1 MGEPI
6 AVTAGM
12 NTSESIPRL
21 TLRPKR
27 DRRVKSGH
35 PWVFSNELEP
45 GFADVDPGAV
55 VDVFDASGAF
65 VGRGMASPNSLIAVR
80 ICSRLRKQDL
90 DSPLFFEERLRRA
103 LHFRKVVWPD
113 RRDLRLVNAE
123 GDELPGLI
131 IDRYGDTLAV
141 QINTVGMEVRK
152 EALQTALQNVLGP
165 TTTDGL
171 SAVLRNDNR
180 VRTLEG
186 LEQGSGPW
194 FGDVPEHADIVEHG
208 VTFRVQLLG
217 GQKTGHFYDQADNRA
232 FAGRLCRGRRVLDM
246 YANSGG
252 FALQALVQGAEHAIA
267 VDKSAP
273 NAAISTA
280 NAELNGVA
288 DRFEAVTAEG
298 NRNLE
303 VRVQQGE
310 RYGAVVLDPPAFAK
324 TKKAAGNALRGYER
338 INTLGMMLVE
348 PDGFLITHSCSFH
361 VFEDRFLEMLGRAAK
376 AAGRTL
382 RLVRRGEQ
390 APDHPVLPGVP
401 ETRYLKSLALQVG
414 L

>member
-1 MGEPI
+1 MGAHA
-6 AVTAGM
+6 AVTASM
-12 NTSESIPRL
+12 HTSGPVPQL
-21 TLRPKR
+21 KLRNKR
-27 DRRVKSGH
+27 DRRVRSGH

-103 LHFRKVVWPD
+103 LAFREAVWPG

-123 GDELPGLI
+123 ADELPGLV

-152 EALQTALQNVLGP
+152 EALQQALENVVGP
-165 TTTDGL
+165 TTTGGL

-186 LEQGSGPW
+186 LEMGSGPW
-194 FGDVPEHADIVEHG
+194 FGDVPDHVDITEHG
-208 VTFRVQLLG
+208 VTFRVALLG
-217 GQKTGHFYDQADNRA
+217 GQKTGHFYDQADNRR
-232 FAGRLCRGRRVLDM
+232 FAGGLCRGRTVLDM

-252 FALQALVQGAEHAIA
+252 FGLQALVQGAEHAIA

-273 NAAISTA
+273 NAGIATV

-298 NRNLE
+298 NRDLE
-303 VRVQQGE
+303 VRVQRGE

-324 TKKAAGNALRGYER
+324 TKKAAGNALRGYQR

-348 PDGFLITHSCSFH
+348 PDGFLFTHSCSFH
-361 VFEDRFLEMLGRAAK
+361 VFEDRFLDMLGRAAK
-376 AAGRTL
+376 EAGRTL

-401 ETRYLKSLALQVG
+401 ETRYLKAFAIQVG